1 MSQSTSI
8 QDHIARQFA
17 DEGQRLVFWHD
28 EPGEYEAELDSLDLP
43 TVQVA
48 RVANNEY
55 ALKHRMLRED
65 PSSKFL
71 VYRSG
76 PIPQGIENWLLDLEM
91 AYGIFTADQI
101 SLILQELDYPRLNL
115 REIVEEHADFFS
127 TTKRIQELKNRLDS
141 DDRVETILAKMIT
154 VLLGTKDHSLSAIWR
169 ALLEE
174 NALDSSS
181 KYTELEKYRLDSF
194 HWQGTTTI
202 YGYDSTNPSVNDFV
216 LWLFSHANNEFRS
229 EPPGKLRNI
238 RIDFGSLHYDTRFRK
253 DFEVLARRA
262 SDDLDIEQQTDAA
275 DFRNLIDNDLFE
287 IIDQKIIS
295 ELARGVADRTLLT
308 KEVSELI
315 RRRTGRFWYQ
325 NFEHTYAAINA
336 AAALMAEIDA
346 APLHVPS
353 FDEGLERYTKDWY
366 RIDQLYRQFVFHAR
380 KAEASGPLEKLKDQ
394 VEAFYSNKYLYP
406 LGAEWQ
412 KQVDAAARWR
422 SIAFPD
428 QSAFYAKHVAPVIA
442 GGRNKAVVI
451 ISDAL
456 RYEAAEELA
465 SLIRQEDRFDATPSA
480 MLSVLPSY
488 TQLGMAALLP
498 HNRLGHADGSK
509 ALVNVD
515 DLPSAGTINRSKLLE
530 SVGGVALQAEDL
542 IKMNRDEAREL
553 YKSHQVIYVY
563 HNRIDETGDNS
574 KSEGRVFEAV
584 DDTFTELIA
593 LIKKLAN
600 ANATNILITADHG
613 FLYQDGGL
621 DDNGYLS
628 TEPHGDK
635 IVYRDRRFVLGKG
648 FKADP
653 AFKTF
658 TPEQLGLDSELEVQ
672 IPKSIHRLRLKG
684 SGSRFVHGGASLQE
698 VVVPVLTVNKKRKS
712 DLRQVEVQ
720 VMPESDKITTGQI
733 AVNLFQVDQISDKVQ
748 PRSLIAGLYVGE
760 QLISNEVPLEIT
772 RTSADKRER
781 YHQARLILSK
791 ESDGFN
797 GRAVEFRL
805 TEQIPGTTQRR
816 IYQRVTYTLRRS
828 FMTDF

>member
-1 MSQSTSI
+1 MSQLASI
-8 QDHIARQFA
+8 QGHLARRFS

-28 EPGEYEAELDSLDLP
+28 ETGEYEAELDALDLP
-43 TVQVA
+43 NVEVT

-55 ALKHRMLRED
+55 ALKHRILRED
-65 PSSKFL
+65 ASMQFL
-71 VYRSG
+71 IYRSG
-76 PIPQGIENWLLDLEM
+76 PVPQGIDNWLLDLEL
-91 AYGIFTADQI
+91 AYGIFTADQT
-101 SLILQELDYPRLNL
+101 SLILQELDYPSLNL
-115 REIVEEHADFFS
+115 RDVVEDHADFFRA
-127 TTKRIQELKNRLDS
+127 TKRIQDLKNRLDS

-154 VLLGTKDHSLSAIWR
+154 VVFGTKDHSLSAIWR
-169 ALLEE
+169 VLLEE
-174 NALDSSS
+174 NARGSDT
-181 KYTELEKYRLDSF
+181 KFTELEKYQLDSF

-202 YGYDSTNPSVNDFV
+202 YGYESTNPSINDFV
-216 LWLFSHANNEFRS
+216 LWLFRSANNGFKS
-229 EPPGKLRNI
+229 DLPGKLRNI

-253 DFEVLARRA
+253 DYEILARRA
-262 SDDLDIEQQTDAA
+262 SDDLAVEQQIDAV
-275 DFRNLIDNDLFE
+275 DFRDLVDNDLFE
-287 IIDQKIIS
+287 IVDHKIIS
-295 ELARGVADRTLLT
+295 ELARGVADRTLLA

-315 RRRTGRFWYQ
+315 LRRTSGFWYQ
-325 NFEHTYAAINA
+325 NFEHTYTA
-336 AAALMAEIDA
+336 IDA
-346 APLHVPS
+346 ATVLLTEIDSAKLSAQS
-353 FDEGLERYTKDWY
+353 FDEGLERYTKGWY
-366 RIDQLYRQFVFHAR
+366 RIDQLYRQFIFHAR
-380 KAEASGPLEKLKDQ
+380 KAEAPGPLEKLRDQ

-412 KQVDAAARWR
+412 KQVDAATRWR
-422 SIAFPD
+422 SAAIPG
-428 QSAFYAKHVAPVIA
+428 QSSFYAKHVAPVITS
-442 GGRNKAVVI
+442 GRNKAVVI

-465 SLIRQEDRFDATPSA
+465 SLIRREDRFDATTSA
-480 MLSVLPSY
+480 VLSVLPSY

-498 HNRLGHADGSK
+498 HTTLGHAAGSK

-515 DLPSAGTINRSKLLE
+515 GLPSAGTINRSKLLE
-530 SVGGVALQAEDL
+530 PVGGVAIQAEDL

-584 DDTFTELIA
+584 DDTFSELIE

-628 TEPHGDK
+628 VEPHGDE
-635 IVYRDRRFVLGKG
+635 IVYRDRRFILGRGLKP
-648 FKADP
+648 DP

-658 TPEQLGLDSELEVQ
+658 SPEQLGLDSELEVQ

-684 SGSRFVHGGASLQE
+684 SGSRFVHGGSSLQE

-712 DLRQVEVQ
+712 DVRPVEVQ
-720 VMPESDKITTGQI
+720 VLPESDKITTGQI
-733 AVNLFQVDQISDKVQ
+733 AVNLFQVDPVSDKIQ
-748 PRSLIAGLYVGE
+748 PRSLMAGLFVGE
-760 QLISNEVPLEIT
+760 QLISNEVPLEFVQVST
-772 RTSADKRER
+772 DKRER

-791 ESDGFN
+791 EADGFN

-816 IYQRVTYTLRRS
+816 VYQRVTYTLRRS

>member
-1 MSQSTSI
+1 MSQLASI
-8 QDHIARQFA
+8 QGHLTQRFSGD
-17 DEGQRLVFWHD
+17 GQRLVFWHD
-28 EPGEYEAELDSLDLP
+28 ETGEYAGELAALDLSGIE
-43 TVQVA
+43 VV
-48 RVANNEY
+48 RVTNNEY
-55 ALKHRMLRED
+55 ALKHRLLRED
-65 PSSKFL
+65 VSSKFL

-76 PIPQGIENWLLDLEM
+76 PAPQGIDNWLLDLELS
-91 AYGIFTADQI
+91 YGIFTADKT
-101 SLILQELDYPRLNL
+101 SLIVQDLAHPSLDIRDV
-115 REIVEEHADFFS
+115 VEEYSDFFRA
-127 TTKRIQELKNRLDS
+127 TKRTQDLKARLDTE
-141 DDRVETILAKMIT
+141 DRIETVLAKMVA
-154 VLLGTKDHSLSAIWR
+154 VLIGVKDHSLSAIWR

-174 NALDSSS
+174 NARGSDSKFVEIENYGLSA
-181 KYTELEKYRLDSF
+181 F
-194 HWQGTTTI
+194 HWQGTTSI
-202 YGYDSTNPSVNDFV
+202 YGYESTQPSISDFV
-216 LWLFSHANNEFRS
+216 LWLFRHASDGFKS
-229 EPPGKLRNI
+229 ESPGLFRNI

-253 DFEVLARRA
+253 DYEALARRA
-262 SDDLDIEQQTDAA
+262 AESLDIEQQIDAA
-275 DFRNLIDNDLFE
+275 DFRDLVDNDLFE

-295 ELARGVADRTLLT
+295 ELARGVTDRTLLV
-308 KEVSELI
+308 KDVLEWI
-315 RRRTGRFWYQ
+315 RRRTSGFWYPK
-325 NFEHTYAAINA
+325 FEHTYAAIDA
-336 AAALMAEIDA
+336 SAALLAEIDVA
-346 APLHVPS
+346 KFSTQS

-366 RIDQLYRQFVFHAR
+366 RIDQLYRQFIFHAR
-380 KAEASGPLEKLKDQ
+380 KAEASGPLEKLRDQ

-412 KQVDAAARWR
+412 KQVDAATSWR
-422 SIAFPD
+422 SAAIPG
-428 QSAFYAKHVAPVIA
+428 QSSFYAKHVAPVIT

-465 SLIRQEDRFDATPSA
+465 SLIRREDRFDATTSA
-480 MLSVLPSY
+480 VLSVLPSY

-498 HNRLGHADGSK
+498 HTTLGHAAGSK

-515 DLPSAGTINRSKLLE
+515 GLPSAGTINRSKLLE
-530 SVGGVALQAEDL
+530 PVGGVAIQAEDL

-584 DDTFTELIA
+584 EDTFSELID

-628 TEPHGDK
+628 VEPHGDE
-635 IVYRDRRFVLGKG
+635 IVYRDRRFVLGRGLKT
-648 FKADP
+648 DP

-658 TPEQLGLDSELEVQ
+658 SPEQLGLDSELEVQ

-712 DLRQVEVQ
+712 DVRQVEVQ
-720 VMPESDKITTGQI
+720 VLPESDKITTGQI
-733 AVNLFQVDQISDKVQ
+733 AVNLFQVDPVSDKIQ
-748 PRSLIAGLYVGE
+748 PRSLMAGLFVGE
-760 QLISNEVPLEIT
+760 QLISNEVPLEFVQVST
-772 RTSADKRER
+772 DKRER

-791 ESDGFN
+791 EADGFN

-816 IYQRVTYTLRRS
+816 VYQRVTYTLRRS